1 MGWWYKGIME
11 NGDRQMGE
19 FTITP
24 NKTYSTATNARRAV
38 AKAGLTEIRHFI
50 MSDESGRFFPVFV
63 GQAALQAGAHFNFN
77 VVG

>member
-1 MGWWYKGIME
+1 ME

-24 NKTYSTATNARRAV
+24 NKTYSTAINARRAV
-38 AKAGLTEIRHFI
+38 AKAGLTEIQHFI
-50 MSDESGRFFPVFV
+50 MVDTSGRFFPVFV
-63 GQAALQAGAHFNFN
+63 GQAALQVGAHFNFN